1 MTRAQPPKKPAKV
14 WEPAEWLLALQ
25 DGEAQRLQARFEK
38 EAATSKP
45 RRPPETPSE
54 QRARFEAEFLKAK
67 EQREVQELR
76 KVAKKRPAAEAEPV
90 ADPAKVHSF
99 LVELRRA
106 INEGLLLSAAMAR
119 AHGLAKHSTSGGK
132 CVLCADVAFGLV
144 NVLGDASL
152 FPIARGQTALDA
164 IDKAVI
170 MTRSRGVHIAPQV
183 APAKPLHD
191 LSTDQVLTALGL
203 GSQPPADA

>member
-1 MTRAQPPKKPAKV
+1 MTRAQPPKKTAKV

-25 DGEAQRLQARFEK
+25 DGESQRLQARFEK

-106 INEGLLLSAAMAR
+106 INEGLLLAAAMAR
-119 AHGLAKHSTSGGK
+119 AHGLAQHVTSRGK

-144 NVLGDASL
+144 QALGGASL
-152 FPIARGQTALDA
+152 FAIARGQTALDA
-164 IDKAVI
+164 IDTAVI
-170 MTRSRGVHIAPQV
+170 MTRSHGTSASPPEP
-183 APAKPLHD
+183 PAKPLHD
-191 LSTDQVLTALGL
+191 LSADQVLTALGL
-203 GSQPPADA
+203 GSQPMAEA